1 MVDEAM
7 MDLENLSDATDAE
20 ENDAS
25 DVDNDIGKRGKQ
37 RKPVASRK
45 KPKVNS
51 IIVVKVADCW
61 AECGVKASGEI
72 DFSLD
77 SLVRHL

>member
-7 MDLENLSDATDAE
+7 MDLEHLSDATDAE
-20 ENDAS
+20 EDDAS
-25 DVDNDIGKRGKQ
+25 DVDKDIGKRGKQ

-45 KPKVNS
+45 KPKVVLDIS
-51 IIVVKVADCW
+51 VAECW

-72 DFSLD
+72 DFTLD

>member
-7 MDLENLSDATDAE
+7 MDLEHLSDATDAE
-20 ENDAS
+20 SGDAS
-25 DVDNDIGKRGKQ
+25 DVDKDIGKRGKQ

-45 KPKVNS
+45 KPKVVFDFS
-51 IIVVKVADCW
+51 VAECW
-61 AECGVKASGEI
+61 AGCGVKASGEI
-72 DFSLD
+72 DCSLD

>member
-7 MDLENLSDATDAE
+7 MDLEHLSDATDAE
-20 ENDAS
+20 SGDAS
-25 DVDNDIGKRGKQ
+25 DVDKVIGKRGKQ

-45 KPKVNS
+45 KPKVVLDIS
-51 IIVVKVADCW
+51 VAECW

-72 DFSLD
+72 DFTLD

>member
-7 MDLENLSDATDAE
+7 MDLEHLSDATDAE
-20 ENDAS
+20 SGDAS
-25 DVDNDIGKRGKQ
+25 DVDKDIGKRGKQ

-45 KPKVNS
+45 KHKVVFDIS
-51 IIVVKVADCW
+51 VAECW

-72 DFSLD
+72 DFTLD